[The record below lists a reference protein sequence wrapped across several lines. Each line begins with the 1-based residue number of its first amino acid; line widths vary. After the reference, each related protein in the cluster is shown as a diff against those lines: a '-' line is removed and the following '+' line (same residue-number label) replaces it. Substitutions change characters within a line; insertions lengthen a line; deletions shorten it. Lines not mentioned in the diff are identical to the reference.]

1 MNNTVKV
8 QNEEL
13 IRIESIDGQLLVS
26 SKKVAEHFEKEHKH
40 VLEKIDSKRRELN
53 KSVENSADINS
64 LKIFFLDNFLEDF
77 YIDAKG
83 REQRQVLLTK
93 DGFSFITMGFTGLK
107 ADAWKLKYIEAFNKM
122 EQELRENKQYQY
134 KNLSPEMKALLTH
147 DVKIQEMQK
156 EVKTVREDLIDFK
169 EDIPLFA
176 VECDEITRL
185 VRKTGTDV
193 LNGKNSNA
201 YRDKSLRSKVYSD
214 IYRQLRREFGVRS
227 YKAIKRRQLDKALKA
242 VENYKLPTCLI
253 EEINLINKYD
263 NRRDLVC

>member
-1 MNNTVKV
+1 MNHIVKTE
-8 QNEEL
+8 NENL
-13 IRIESIDGQLLVS
+13 VKIESIEGQLLVS
-26 SKKVAEHFEKEHKH
+26 SKKIAEHFEKEHKH

-53 KSVENSADINS
+53 KSVENSADINN

-77 YIDAKG
+77 YIDGKG
-83 REQRQVLLTK
+83 RQQRQVLLTK

-122 EQELRENKQYQY
+122 EQELIENKQYQY

-156 EVKTVREDLIDFK
+156 EVTTVRADLIDFK
-169 EDIPLFA
+169 EEIPLFA
-176 VECDEITRL
+176 IECEEITRL
-185 VRKTGTDV
+185 VRKTGTEV

-227 YKAIKRRQLDKALKA
+227 YKAIKRRQLDQALEA
-242 VENYKLPTCLI
+242 VESYKLPTYLI
-253 EEINLINKYD
+253 EEIELANKFK
-263 NRRDLVC
+263 NVEGLVC

>member
-1 MNNTVKV
+1 MQMQILDKRNILEHEVTTYGELENPLFLAKDVAVWIGYEISNVAKMVKNVDNDEKIIARINNTSATFLTEDGLYEVLMLSRKPIAKQFKKQVK
-8 QNEEL
+8 
-13 IRIESIDGQLLVS
+13 
-26 SKKVAEHFEKEHKH
+26 
-40 VLEKIDSKRRELN
+40 KI
-53 KSVENSADINS
+53 
-64 LKIFFLDNFLEDF
+64 LK
-77 YIDAKG
+77 
-83 REQRQVLLTK
+83 
-93 DGFSFITMGFTGLK
+93 
-107 ADAWKLKYIEAFNKM
+107 
-122 EQELRENKQYQY
+122 ELRLENKQYQY

-156 EVKTVREDLIDFK
+156 EVKTVREDFIDFK

-185 VRKTGTDV
+185 VRKTGTGV